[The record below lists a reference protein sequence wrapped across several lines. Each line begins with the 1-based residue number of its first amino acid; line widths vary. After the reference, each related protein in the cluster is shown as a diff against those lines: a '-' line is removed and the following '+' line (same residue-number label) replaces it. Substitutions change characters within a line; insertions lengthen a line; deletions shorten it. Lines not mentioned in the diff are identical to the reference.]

1 MARNV
6 GGMDRLVRAVAGG
19 GLIYYA
25 MSNLPG
31 AEDLM
36 VPAGVVGLV
45 ALLTAIVGWCPAYMP
60 FGIKTC
66 KVK

>member
-1 MARNV
+1 MAKNV
-6 GGMDRLVRAVAGG
+6 GGIDRIIRAVVGI

-31 AEDLM
+31 AEDWM
-36 VPAGVVGLV
+36 VPAGVVGFIV
-45 ALLTAIVGWCPAYMP
+45 LLTAIFGFCPAYLP

-66 KVK
+66 QAK